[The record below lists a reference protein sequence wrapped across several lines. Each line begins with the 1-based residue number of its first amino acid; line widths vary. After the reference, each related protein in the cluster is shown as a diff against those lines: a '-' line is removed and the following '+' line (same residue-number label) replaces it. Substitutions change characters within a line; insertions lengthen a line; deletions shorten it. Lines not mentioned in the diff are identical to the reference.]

1 MTKDF
6 GISNDM
12 RKTNNKDLFLI
23 KVREALMCGKHFIL
37 FILFCIITVSYY
49 SDTAEYNE
57 KFVLSSGMHASSGL

>member
-23 KVREALMCGKHFIL
+23 KVREALMCGKL
-37 FILFCIITVSYY
+37 VSYY